1 MPYFA
6 ASQALRLPR
15 LYSAKVVQRT
25 ISGLGGSQL
34 CDLARK
40 RAKETQ
46 HHAEGQQLKT
56 WKKILPL
63 LLALLMLAGCGAPA
77 AQETVPVPA
86 APADAASA
94 DTAEDGDYKVL
105 NVGRMAELFDMDS
118 TIATEA
124 DCLEVISA
132 IIEPLFVTAADGTPV
147 NALCASYETNEE
159 STEYVFHIRE
169 DANWM
174 NGVPVT
180 ADDFVFAWRRLVD
193 PVTASEYSFMM
204 EVAAVKNATPIISG
218 ELPIEE
224 LGVSAVDSKTLK
236 VELDHPVS
244 YFLNLM
250 TFPSF
255 CPINEAFA
263 TELGSEYALGADK
276 LLCCGPF
283 YMSAWDVGGN
293 TYQLKKNPSYY
304 DADKVN
310 LDEINFQ
317 IIKDPQQT
325 MLAYENGTLDYVRL
339 SGDQI
344 VKYQTMDGFT
354 RIEEGYLWYLSPNLN
369 PKSEEYSCGLENENL
384 RMAIALSYDKDVICY
399 EILQDGSTPADF
411 AIPNRLAIGP
421 DGKDFRET
429 SPLYLQTD
437 KAKAQEYWEAAK
449 EELGVDEVTIE
460 LLYDDSDSTPLIAQ
474 FLQSEIENNLPGVHI
489 NLKSQP
495 KKSRTELMQNREYQL
510 GLTRWGPD
518 YADPMTY
525 LDMWTTG
532 STYNYGEWSNEE
544 YDKLIADANGD
555 LANRYEE
562 RWEALKQAE
571 ALVME
576 HAVILPVYQKGT
588 AAMVRP
594 GITGLAFFP
603 VGVGTIYKDVDVNF

>member
-1 MPYFA
+1 M
-6 ASQALRLPR
+6 
-15 LYSAKVVQRT
+15 
-25 ISGLGGSQL
+25 
-34 CDLARK
+34 
-40 RAKETQ
+40 
-46 HHAEGQQLKT
+46 KT

-77 AQETVPVPA
+77 AQETVPAPA
-86 APADAASA
+86 APAAAASA
-94 DTAEDGDYKVL
+94 DAAEDGNYKVL

>member
-1 MPYFA
+1 M
-6 ASQALRLPR
+6 
-15 LYSAKVVQRT
+15 
-25 ISGLGGSQL
+25 
-34 CDLARK
+34 
-40 RAKETQ
+40 
-46 HHAEGQQLKT
+46 KT

-77 AQETVPVPA
+77 AQETVPV
-86 APADAASA
+86 ADAASA
-94 DTAEDGDYKVL
+94 AAAEDGNYKVL

-180 ADDFVFAWRRLVD
+180 ADDFVYAWRRLVD

>member
-1 MPYFA
+1 M
-6 ASQALRLPR
+6 
-15 LYSAKVVQRT
+15 
-25 ISGLGGSQL
+25 
-34 CDLARK
+34 
-40 RAKETQ
+40 
-46 HHAEGQQLKT
+46 KT

-63 LLALLMLAGCGAPA
+63 LLALLMLVGCGAPA
-77 AQETVPVPA
+77 AQETVPAPA

-94 DTAEDGDYKVL
+94 DAAEDGDYKVL

-263 TELGSEYALGADK
+263 TELGSEYALGADN

>member
-1 MPYFA
+1 M
-6 ASQALRLPR
+6 
-15 LYSAKVVQRT
+15 
-25 ISGLGGSQL
+25 
-34 CDLARK
+34 
-40 RAKETQ
+40 
-46 HHAEGQQLKT
+46 KT

-344 VKYQTMDGFT
+344 VKYQTMEGFT

-437 KAKAQEYWEAAK
+437 KAKAQEFWEAAK

>member
-1 MPYFA
+1 M
-6 ASQALRLPR
+6 
-15 LYSAKVVQRT
+15 
-25 ISGLGGSQL
+25 
-34 CDLARK
+34 
-40 RAKETQ
+40 
-46 HHAEGQQLKT
+46 KT

-180 ADDFVFAWRRLVD
+180 ADDFVYAWRRLVD

>member
-1 MPYFA
+1 M
-6 ASQALRLPR
+6 
-15 LYSAKVVQRT
+15 
-25 ISGLGGSQL
+25 
-34 CDLARK
+34 
-40 RAKETQ
+40 
-46 HHAEGQQLKT
+46 KT

-94 DTAEDGDYKVL
+94 DTAKDGDYKVL

-263 TELGSEYALGADK
+263 TELGSEYALGADN

>member
-1 MPYFA
+1 M
-6 ASQALRLPR
+6 
-15 LYSAKVVQRT
+15 
-25 ISGLGGSQL
+25 
-34 CDLARK
+34 
-40 RAKETQ
+40 
-46 HHAEGQQLKT
+46 KT

-325 MLAYENGTLDYVRL
+325 MLAYETGTLDYVRL

>member
-1 MPYFA
+1 M
-6 ASQALRLPR
+6 
-15 LYSAKVVQRT
+15 
-25 ISGLGGSQL
+25 
-34 CDLARK
+34 
-40 RAKETQ
+40 
-46 HHAEGQQLKT
+46 KT

-263 TELGSEYALGADK
+263 TELGSEYALGADN

-384 RMAIALSYDKDVICY
+384 RMAIALSYDKDLICY

-411 AIPNRLAIGP
+411 AIPNRLAIGL

>member
-1 MPYFA
+1 M
-6 ASQALRLPR
+6 
-15 LYSAKVVQRT
+15 
-25 ISGLGGSQL
+25 
-34 CDLARK
+34 
-40 RAKETQ
+40 
-46 HHAEGQQLKT
+46 KT

-94 DTAEDGDYKVL
+94 DTAEDGNYKVL

-263 TELGSEYALGADK
+263 TELGSEYALGADN

>member
-1 MPYFA
+1 M
-6 ASQALRLPR
+6 
-15 LYSAKVVQRT
+15 
-25 ISGLGGSQL
+25 
-34 CDLARK
+34 
-40 RAKETQ
+40 
-46 HHAEGQQLKT
+46 KT

-94 DTAEDGDYKVL
+94 DTEEDGDYKVL

-255 CPINEAFA
+255 SPINKAFA

>member
-1 MPYFA
+1 M
-6 ASQALRLPR
+6 
-15 LYSAKVVQRT
+15 
-25 ISGLGGSQL
+25 
-34 CDLARK
+34 
-40 RAKETQ
+40 
-46 HHAEGQQLKT
+46 KT

-344 VKYQTMDGFT
+344 VKYQTMEGFT

>member
-1 MPYFA
+1 MKP
-6 ASQALRLPR
+6 
-15 LYSAKVVQRT
+15 
-25 ISGLGGSQL
+25 
-34 CDLARK
+34 
-40 RAKETQ
+40 
-46 HHAEGQQLKT
+46 

-263 TELGSEYALGADK
+263 TELGSEYALGADN

>member
-1 MPYFA
+1 M
-6 ASQALRLPR
+6 
-15 LYSAKVVQRT
+15 
-25 ISGLGGSQL
+25 
-34 CDLARK
+34 
-40 RAKETQ
+40 
-46 HHAEGQQLKT
+46 KT

-77 AQETVPVPA
+77 AQETVPAPA

-94 DTAEDGDYKVL
+94 DAAEDGDYKVL

>member
-1 MPYFA
+1 M
-6 ASQALRLPR
+6 
-15 LYSAKVVQRT
+15 
-25 ISGLGGSQL
+25 
-34 CDLARK
+34 
-40 RAKETQ
+40 
-46 HHAEGQQLKT
+46 KT

-77 AQETVPVPA
+77 AQETVPAPA

-94 DTAEDGDYKVL
+94 DAAEDGDYKVL

-369 PKSEEYSCGLENENL
+369 PKSEEYSCGLESENL

-495 KKSRTELMQNREYQL
+495 KKSRTELIQDREYQL

>member
-1 MPYFA
+1 M
-6 ASQALRLPR
+6 
-15 LYSAKVVQRT
+15 
-25 ISGLGGSQL
+25 
-34 CDLARK
+34 
-40 RAKETQ
+40 
-46 HHAEGQQLKT
+46 KT

-180 ADDFVFAWRRLVD
+180 ADDFVYAWRRLVD

-460 LLYDDSDSTPLIAQ
+460 LLYDDSDSTPLLAQ

>member
-1 MPYFA
+1 M
-6 ASQALRLPR
+6 
-15 LYSAKVVQRT
+15 
-25 ISGLGGSQL
+25 
-34 CDLARK
+34 
-40 RAKETQ
+40 
-46 HHAEGQQLKT
+46 KT

-263 TELGSEYALGADK
+263 TELGSEYALGADN

>member
-1 MPYFA
+1 M
-6 ASQALRLPR
+6 
-15 LYSAKVVQRT
+15 
-25 ISGLGGSQL
+25 
-34 CDLARK
+34 
-40 RAKETQ
+40 
-46 HHAEGQQLKT
+46 KT

-77 AQETVPVPA
+77 AQETVPV
-86 APADAASA
+86 ADAASA

-180 ADDFVFAWRRLVD
+180 ADDFVYAWRRLVD

-437 KAKAQEYWEAAK
+437 KVKAQEYWEIAK
-449 EELGVDEVTIE
+449 KELGVEEVTIE

>member
-1 MPYFA
+1 M
-6 ASQALRLPR
+6 
-15 LYSAKVVQRT
+15 
-25 ISGLGGSQL
+25 
-34 CDLARK
+34 
-40 RAKETQ
+40 
-46 HHAEGQQLKT
+46 KT

-77 AQETVPVPA
+77 AQETVPAPA

-94 DTAEDGDYKVL
+94 DAAEDGNYKVL

-263 TELGSEYALGADK
+263 TELGSEYALGADN

-325 MLAYENGTLDYVRL
+325 MLAYENGALDYVRL

>member
-1 MPYFA
+1 M
-6 ASQALRLPR
+6 
-15 LYSAKVVQRT
+15 
-25 ISGLGGSQL
+25 
-34 CDLARK
+34 
-40 RAKETQ
+40 
-46 HHAEGQQLKT
+46 KT

-77 AQETVPVPA
+77 AQETVPAPA

-94 DTAEDGDYKVL
+94 DAAEDGDYKVL

-263 TELGSEYALGADK
+263 TELGSEYALGADN

>member
-1 MPYFA
+1 M
-6 ASQALRLPR
+6 
-15 LYSAKVVQRT
+15 
-25 ISGLGGSQL
+25 
-34 CDLARK
+34 
-40 RAKETQ
+40 
-46 HHAEGQQLKT
+46 KT

-124 DCLEVISA
+124 DCLEIISA
-132 IIEPLFVTAADGTPV
+132 IIEPLFITAADGTPV

>member
-1 MPYFA
+1 M
-6 ASQALRLPR
+6 
-15 LYSAKVVQRT
+15 
-25 ISGLGGSQL
+25 
-34 CDLARK
+34 
-40 RAKETQ
+40 
-46 HHAEGQQLKT
+46 KT

-77 AQETVPVPA
+77 AQETVPAPA

-94 DTAEDGDYKVL
+94 DAAEDGNYKVL

-180 ADDFVFAWRRLVD
+180 ADDFVYAWRRLVD

-263 TELGSEYALGADK
+263 TELGSEYALGADN

-369 PKSEEYSCGLENENL
+369 PKSEEYSCGLESENL

>member
-1 MPYFA
+1 M
-6 ASQALRLPR
+6 
-15 LYSAKVVQRT
+15 
-25 ISGLGGSQL
+25 
-34 CDLARK
+34 
-40 RAKETQ
+40 
-46 HHAEGQQLKT
+46 KT

-77 AQETVPVPA
+77 AQETVPAPA

-94 DTAEDGDYKVL
+94 DAAEDGNYKVL

-263 TELGSEYALGADK
+263 TELGSEYALGADN

-437 KAKAQEYWEAAK
+437 KVKAQEYWEIAK
-449 EELGVDEVTIE
+449 KELGVEEVTIE

-544 YDKLIADANGD
+544 YDMLIAAANGD

-594 GITGLAFFP
+594 GITGLALFP

>member
-1 MPYFA
+1 M
-6 ASQALRLPR
+6 
-15 LYSAKVVQRT
+15 
-25 ISGLGGSQL
+25 
-34 CDLARK
+34 
-40 RAKETQ
+40 
-46 HHAEGQQLKT
+46 KT

-369 PKSEEYSCGLENENL
+369 PKSEKYSCGLENENL

>member
-1 MPYFA
+1 M
-6 ASQALRLPR
+6 
-15 LYSAKVVQRT
+15 
-25 ISGLGGSQL
+25 
-34 CDLARK
+34 
-40 RAKETQ
+40 
-46 HHAEGQQLKT
+46 KT

-77 AQETVPVPA
+77 AQETVPAPA

-94 DTAEDGDYKVL
+94 DAAEDGDYKVL

-218 ELPIEE
+218 ELSIEE

-263 TELGSEYALGADK
+263 TELGSEYALGADN

-369 PKSEEYSCGLENENL
+369 PKSEEYSCGLESENL

>member
-1 MPYFA
+1 M
-6 ASQALRLPR
+6 
-15 LYSAKVVQRT
+15 
-25 ISGLGGSQL
+25 
-34 CDLARK
+34 
-40 RAKETQ
+40 
-46 HHAEGQQLKT
+46 KT

-310 LDEINFQ
+310 LNEINFQ

-325 MLAYENGTLDYVRL
+325 MLAYENGALDYVRL

>member
-1 MPYFA
+1 M
-6 ASQALRLPR
+6 
-15 LYSAKVVQRT
+15 
-25 ISGLGGSQL
+25 
-34 CDLARK
+34 
-40 RAKETQ
+40 
-46 HHAEGQQLKT
+46 KT

-325 MLAYENGTLDYVRL
+325 MLAYENGALDYVRL

-384 RMAIALSYDKDVICY
+384 RLAIALSYDKDVICY

>member
-1 MPYFA
+1 M
-6 ASQALRLPR
+6 
-15 LYSAKVVQRT
+15 
-25 ISGLGGSQL
+25 
-34 CDLARK
+34 
-40 RAKETQ
+40 
-46 HHAEGQQLKT
+46 KT

-532 STYNYGEWSNEE
+532 STYNYGERSNEE

>member
-1 MPYFA
+1 M
-6 ASQALRLPR
+6 
-15 LYSAKVVQRT
+15 
-25 ISGLGGSQL
+25 
-34 CDLARK
+34 
-40 RAKETQ
+40 
-46 HHAEGQQLKT
+46 KT

-94 DTAEDGDYKVL
+94 DTAEDGNYKVL

>member
-1 MPYFA
+1 M
-6 ASQALRLPR
+6 
-15 LYSAKVVQRT
+15 
-25 ISGLGGSQL
+25 
-34 CDLARK
+34 
-40 RAKETQ
+40 
-46 HHAEGQQLKT
+46 KT

-94 DTAEDGDYKVL
+94 DTAADGDYKVL

-180 ADDFVFAWRRLVD
+180 ADDFVYAWRRLVD

-218 ELPIEE
+218 ELAIAE

-369 PKSEEYSCGLENENL
+369 PKSEEYSCGLESENL

>member
-1 MPYFA
+1 M
-6 ASQALRLPR
+6 
-15 LYSAKVVQRT
+15 
-25 ISGLGGSQL
+25 
-34 CDLARK
+34 
-40 RAKETQ
+40 
-46 HHAEGQQLKT
+46 KT

-77 AQETVPVPA
+77 AQETVPAPA
-86 APADAASA
+86 APAAAASA
-94 DTAEDGDYKVL
+94 DAAEDGNYKVL

-369 PKSEEYSCGLENENL
+369 PKSEEYSCGLESENL

>member
-1 MPYFA
+1 M
-6 ASQALRLPR
+6 
-15 LYSAKVVQRT
+15 
-25 ISGLGGSQL
+25 
-34 CDLARK
+34 
-40 RAKETQ
+40 
-46 HHAEGQQLKT
+46 KT

-180 ADDFVFAWRRLVD
+180 ADDFVYAWRRLVD

-544 YDKLIADANGD
+544 YDKLIAAANGD

>member
-1 MPYFA
+1 M
-6 ASQALRLPR
+6 
-15 LYSAKVVQRT
+15 
-25 ISGLGGSQL
+25 
-34 CDLARK
+34 
-40 RAKETQ
+40 
-46 HHAEGQQLKT
+46 KT

-132 IIEPLFVTAADGTPV
+132 IIEPLFITAADGTPV

-180 ADDFVFAWRRLVD
+180 ADDFVYAWRRLVD

-263 TELGSEYALGADK
+263 TELGSEYALGADN

-588 AAMVRP
+588 AVMVRP

>member
-1 MPYFA
+1 M
-6 ASQALRLPR
+6 
-15 LYSAKVVQRT
+15 
-25 ISGLGGSQL
+25 
-34 CDLARK
+34 
-40 RAKETQ
+40 
-46 HHAEGQQLKT
+46 KT

-180 ADDFVFAWRRLVD
+180 ADDFVYAWRRLVD

-411 AIPNRLAIGP
+411 AIPNRLATGP

>member
-1 MPYFA
+1 M
-6 ASQALRLPR
+6 
-15 LYSAKVVQRT
+15 
-25 ISGLGGSQL
+25 
-34 CDLARK
+34 
-40 RAKETQ
+40 
-46 HHAEGQQLKT
+46 KT

-94 DTAEDGDYKVL
+94 DAAADGDYKVL

-132 IIEPLFVTAADGTPV
+132 IIEPLFITAADGTPV

-180 ADDFVFAWRRLVD
+180 ADDFVYAWRRLVD